1 MSTKLQL
8 LLDRL
13 NVGHIYHAC
22 REHWVKRLHP
32 KVYADIMEY
41 TKDLP
46 AVKFAEHLYYYAS
59 CLSSKLTCSVI

>member
-46 AVKFAEHLYYYAS
+46 AAKFAEHLYY
-59 CLSSKLTCSVI
+59 

>member
-22 REHWVKRLHP
+22 REHRVKRLHP

-46 AVKFAEHLYYYAS
+46 AAKFAEHLYYYAS